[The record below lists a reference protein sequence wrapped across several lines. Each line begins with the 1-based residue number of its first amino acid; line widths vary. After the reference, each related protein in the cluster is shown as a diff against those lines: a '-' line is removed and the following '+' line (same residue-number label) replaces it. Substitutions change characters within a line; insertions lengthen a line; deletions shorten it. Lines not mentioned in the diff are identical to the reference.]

1 VLIKVN
7 RFSIAI
13 SAGTIIAFAYTGT
26 ANAQKKD
33 SVAPSDRTAQ
43 ISAQKK
49 PTDKYPLVVEVVDN
63 TKETPL
69 AVAPPSP
76 TPQIARPPEQK
87 KQTESSNS
95 DLVVE
100 VVDLTKQTPA
110 IENLTQENQPQPLVA
125 EENSKIDSETTKL
138 EEKSSNSTTE
148 LTQAETQPTE
158 AEETPSNSETQPTE
172 AEQTPTDSESES
184 TEAEQTPTDSE
195 TQPTEAEET
204 PTNSES
210 ESTESGETPSNSETE
225 PSSPAPAPIEDRR
238 TPTEKLDPSAN
249 PLLFPTQSDEVKIET
264 PQALTLEQAIELS
277 RRNNRDL
284 QLAEL
289 NLRRAQEQLKEALGA
304 QYPTLSTQLDFTRDD
319 SASSELSVERAEEQ
333 NQSLINNDTITTSL
347 NGTISANYDIYTGG
361 RRGAQ
366 IKASQQQVQFNK
378 LEVERL
384 SEETSFNA
392 TNAYYALQNAD
403 AQVEIQQAA
412 VADASQSLRDAQL
425 LEKAGLGTRFD
436 VLQAEVQVA
445 NANQEL
451 TTAISDQFTARRQLV
466 QLLGLGQKVEVT
478 AADPI
483 EVAGEWTPT
492 LEETIVQAYKNR
504 AELEQFL
511 VQRNIDEQQQLIE
524 LAAIRPQVSVFANYN
539 VLEVFDDD
547 LGPADGFQLGA
558 RVQWNFFDGGIARA
572 RRNQNRI
579 DVEIAETNFARQ
591 REQVRLDVERAYFAL
606 QANQKNI
613 ETARKG
619 LELAKESLR
628 LARLRFQAGLGTQT
642 DVIQAQS
649 DLTTARGN
657 LLSAII
663 TYNQQLAAL
672 RRAVSNYPDNT
683 LFDLP

>member
-158 AEETPSNSETQPTE
+158 AEETPSNSET
-172 AEQTPTDSESES
+172 
-184 TEAEQTPTDSE
+184 
-195 TQPTEAEET
+195 
-204 PTNSES
+204 
-210 ESTESGETPSNSETE
+210 E

-347 NGTISANYDIYTGG
+347 NGTISADYDIYTGG

-628 LARLRFQAGLGTQT
+628 LARLRFQAGVGTQT

>member
-1 VLIKVN
+1 MLIKVN

-158 AEETPSNSETQPTE
+158 AEETPSNSET
-172 AEQTPTDSESES
+172 
-184 TEAEQTPTDSE
+184 
-195 TQPTEAEET
+195 
-204 PTNSES
+204 
-210 ESTESGETPSNSETE
+210 E

-347 NGTISANYDIYTGG
+347 NGTISADYDIYTGG

-628 LARLRFQAGLGTQT
+628 LARLRFQAGVGTQT